1 MASLEPKET
10 GGELVPLRPGDG
22 GHGPVH
28 PRAEMVQVLA
38 ERGFG
43 RNEISRR
50 TGIPEV
56 SVSRIAESLGITFD
70 RSQTEQAL
78 KARLADLKE
87 SQMGLA
93 MGAIEDMIKARYRIA
108 TAATDRD
115 FAFATKAFNDLSQVY
130 QRLVPQ
136 WTPEDVNEEATS
148 FLDNLMRGIKRQDE
162 LFNVYDEMYDRGE
175 LEEIPASYVEYRKKR
190 EENERADREGFH

>member
-38 ERGFG
+38 EQGFG
-43 RNEISRR
+43 RNEIARR

-148 FLDNLMRGIKRQDE
+148 LI
-162 LFNVYDEMYDRGE
+162 DRIVAGLTVVAEE
-175 LEEIPASYVEYRKKR
+175 LEERDRLYDLGKLEGLDPEYVKR
-190 EENERADREGFH
+190 RQKEERQKHDEP